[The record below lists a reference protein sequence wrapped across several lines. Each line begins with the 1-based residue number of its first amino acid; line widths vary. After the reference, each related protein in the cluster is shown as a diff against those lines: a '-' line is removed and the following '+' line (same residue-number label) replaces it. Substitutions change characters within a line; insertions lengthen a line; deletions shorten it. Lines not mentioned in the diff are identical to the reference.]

1 MSQQRS
7 QPLATETRSVR
18 ASVASVSICRSIW
31 LVVATCALLLSP
43 LGAQQQLLDR
53 VVARVGNTVITQT
66 DVESALALGI
76 VQSPAGPDAPDP
88 LRQLIDRWLMLAE
101 VSGVPEPADAAVSEV
116 VAKMKATAGANLN
129 AVMKRTG
136 VDEQRLTEIA
146 RDTLRL
152 QGYLGQRFGTGPRAD
167 QQMTRWLEDLR
178 ARGGVM
184 ELNPRR

>member
-1 MSQQRS
+1 MKKKRS
-7 QPLATETRSVR
+7 PRLCVSAAWRRRWRRVWLVG
-18 ASVASVSICRSIW
+18 ALVVGWLSVAS
-31 LVVATCALLLSP
+31 
-43 LGAQQQLLDR
+43 GQQLLDR

-116 VAKMKATAGANLN
+116 VATMKATAGANLN
-129 AVMKRTG
+129 TVMKRTG

-146 RDTLRL
+146 RDTLSL

-178 ARGGVM
+178 ARGGVI